1 MKIPKHMEQPGT
13 VTLHHELFNWVEVT
27 ELEKLIQQA
36 VEAGYSKERMSI
48 EYEYDDGMYLK
59 AFRIET
65 PEEHQRKIDTWIAA
79 QKEAKKQKRKQTDA
93 EEKALYLRLK
103 KKFEKGTV

>member
-1 MKIPKHMEQPGT
+1 MSEMPDRIWAWVHQESACGKI
-13 VTLHHELFNWVEVT
+13 N
-27 ELEKLIQQA
+27 
-36 VEAGYSKERMSI
+36 
-48 EYEYDDGMYLK
+48 
-59 AFRIET
+59 
-65 PEEHQRKIDTWIAA
+65 TWIAA